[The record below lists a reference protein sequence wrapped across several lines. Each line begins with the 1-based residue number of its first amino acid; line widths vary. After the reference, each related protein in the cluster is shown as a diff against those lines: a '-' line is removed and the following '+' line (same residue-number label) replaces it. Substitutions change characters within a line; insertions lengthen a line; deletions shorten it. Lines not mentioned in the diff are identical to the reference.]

1 MRLKKLC
8 ALLLAV
14 VLTLGLCSCSIGK
27 KGKYE
32 KAVDAVRNGRY
43 QEAIESLEALDGY
56 EDSAKYIIYAR
67 ALQAGDSGDYENAIK
82 ALEALNGFEKSA
94 VYITSY
100 TTLAYEAEQAR
111 MKSAYNQ
118 AIADVKA
125 GNYDAAIAAFET
137 LNDYEGSAKYIAYA
151 RALQAGDSGDY
162 ETAIKALEALNGFE
176 KSAVYITSYT
186 TLAYEAEQAR
196 MKNVY
201 NQAIADVK
209 SGNYDAAIAA
219 FETLNDYED
228 SEKYIMYARCLKT
241 GDSGDY
247 DTAIKS
253 LTSLGD
259 FKEAAMYIKYY
270 TALAYEAD
278 ESYEKAAAVYDEI
291 LLFKD
296 VQTRVAAL
304 PDKILDRELER
315 AIFWFGT
322 EDHRYLSELEDLLRK
337 KYSTSDTLMYEK
349 VMAYASQWREQK
361 NYEPAVEAYALLV
374 GRGYRKAE
382 SALQETAYD
391 YANALMSN
399 GQYADASNVINE
411 RLSGYKDSAELLN
424 ECSYQLALKTEAG
437 GAQNAQATYDAF
449 KALGAYKDSAERA
462 AAYET
467 KYNDAVSKEQAGE
480 FDAAIALFTELGT
493 FSNSSE
499 WITETQNAKAYAAA
513 ASLMASEKYEEAIE
527 AFKALNGYSDST
539 AKISECITAIFE
551 PKYQKALKL
560 MTDEK
565 YEEAIKA
572 FKALNGYSDSTTKI
586 SECNTAILEREYQKA
601 LKLMTEEKYEESIKA
616 FKALNG
622 YSDSTTKISECN
634 TAILE
639 REYQKALKL
648 MTEEK
653 YEEAITAFEVL
664 SGYSDSATKI
674 SECKTA
680 ILEREYQKALK
691 LMNEE
696 QYEESIKAFKTLNDY
711 SDSAT
716 KISECKTAILEREYQ
731 KALKLMTDEKYEDAI
746 KSFRALNG
754 YSDST
759 TKISECKTA
768 ILERKYQKA
777 LKLMTDE
784 KYEDAI
790 KAFRVLNGYSDSTT
804 KINECK
810 TAILERKY
818 QKALKLMTDEKYE
831 DAVRAFKALNGY
843 GDSVSQ
849 IKECSYR
856 KAEKLRMNGKYA
868 EAYNEYLT
876 ILDYKNV
883 VETINNEDFLRKVFS
898 AGSYID
904 FGSYPQTKDGNDDTP
919 IEWLVLE
926 SDGETA
932 LLISRYA
939 LDCKP
944 YNEYQMYTTWER
956 CTLRYWLNNEFFNK
970 AFSAEEKQY
979 VLQSDVSADKNPW
992 RSTNLGSATK
1002 DKVFLLS
1009 SAEANKY
1016 FKSDDARKC
1025 APTDYALQQG
1035 AHTSDSDKVEG
1046 RETCEW
1052 WLRSPGYYSID
1063 ATDVDHNGSIYSCNA
1078 EISYVAVR
1086 PCVRVRLF

>member
-1 MRLKKLC
+1 MRFKKLC
-8 ALLLAV
+8 ALLLTV

-82 ALEALNGFEKSA
+82 
-94 VYITSY
+94 V
-100 TTLAYEAEQAR
+100 
-111 MKSAYNQ
+111 
-118 AIADVKA
+118 
-125 GNYDAAIAAFET
+125 
-137 LNDYEGSAKYIAYA
+137 
-151 RALQAGDSGDY
+151 
-162 ETAIKALEALNGFE
+162 LEALNGFE

-201 NQAIADVK
+201 NQAIANVK
-209 SGNYDAAIAA
+209 AGNYDAAIAA

-228 SEKYIMYARCLKT
+228 SGKYIMYARCLKT

-253 LTSLGD
+253 LTSMGD

-304 PDKILDRELER
+304 PDKILDRDLER

-361 NYEPAVEAYALLV
+361 NYEPAVKAYALLV

-437 GAQNAQATYDAF
+437 GAQNAQAAYDAF
-449 KALGAYKDSAERA
+449 KALGAYKDSAKHA

-467 KYNDAVSKEQAGE
+467 KYNDAVSKEKAGE

-513 ASLMASEKYEEAIE
+513 ASLMASEKYEEAIA
-527 AFKALNGYSDST
+527 AFKELN
-539 AKISECITAIFE
+539 
-551 PKYQKALKL
+551 
-560 MTDEK
+560 
-565 YEEAIKA
+565 
-572 FKALNGYSDSTTKI
+572 
-586 SECNTAILEREYQKA
+586 
-601 LKLMTEEKYEESIKA
+601 
-616 FKALNG
+616 
-622 YSDSTTKISECN
+622 
-634 TAILE
+634 
-639 REYQKALKL
+639 
-648 MTEEK
+648 
-653 YEEAITAFEVL
+653 
-664 SGYSDSATKI
+664 GYSDSATKI

-691 LMNEE
+691 LM
-696 QYEESIKAFKTLNDY
+696 
-711 SDSAT
+711 
-716 KISECKTAILEREYQ
+716 
-731 KALKLMTDEKYEDAI
+731 MDEKYEEAI
-746 KSFRALNG
+746 KAFEALNG

-759 TKISECKTA
+759 T
-768 ILERKYQKA
+768 
-777 LKLMTDE
+777 
-784 KYEDAI
+784 
-790 KAFRVLNGYSDSTT
+790 
-804 KINECK
+804 
-810 TAILERKY
+810 
-818 QKALKLMTDEKYE
+818 
-831 DAVRAFKALNGY
+831 
-843 GDSVSQ
+843 Q
-849 IKECSYR
+849 IKECIYQ
-856 KAEKLRMNGKYA
+856 KAEKLRQNGKYD
-868 EAYNEYLT
+868 EAYTIYLT
-876 ILDYKNV
+876 ISEYKNV
-883 VETINNEDFLRKVFS
+883 SEILKTDKNLLRVKFK
-898 AGSYID
+898 AGNSITL
-904 FGSYPQTKDGNDDTP
+904 GNYPQTTAGNDNTP

-926 SDGETA
+926 NDGETA

-939 LDCKP
+939 LDSKT
-944 YNEYQMYTTWER
+944 YHNTMRGKITWEQ
-956 CTLRYWLNNEFFNK
+956 CALRNWLNNEFYNR
-970 AFSAEEKQY
+970 AFSTEEKQY
-979 VLQSDVSADKNPW
+979 ILQSNVSADKNPKY
-992 RSTNLGSATK
+992 STNPGNATK

-1009 SAEANKY
+1009 VVETNKY
-1016 FKSDDARKC
+1016 FKSDDARRC
-1025 APTDYALQQG
+1025 APTDYAIQQW
-1035 AHTSDSDKVEG
+1035 ASTSNSCKVDG
-1046 RETCEW
+1046 RKTCWW
-1052 WLRSPGYYSID
+1052 WLRSPGEYSNYPALVND
-1063 ATDVDHNGSIYSCNA
+1063 AGSFDVSYLISNGG
-1078 EISYVAVR
+1078 AVR

>member
-67 ALQAGDSGDYENAIK
+67 ALQAGDSGDYKNAIK
-82 ALEALNGFEKSA
+82 
-94 VYITSY
+94 V
-100 TTLAYEAEQAR
+100 
-111 MKSAYNQ
+111 
-118 AIADVKA
+118 
-125 GNYDAAIAAFET
+125 
-137 LNDYEGSAKYIAYA
+137 
-151 RALQAGDSGDY
+151 
-162 ETAIKALEALNGFE
+162 LEALNGFE

-304 PDKILDRELER
+304 PDKILDRDLES

-322 EDHRYLSELEDLLRK
+322 EDHRYLSDLEDLLRK

-424 ECSYQLALKTEAG
+424 ECSYQLALETEAG
-437 GAQNAQATYDAF
+437 GAQNAQAAYDAF

>member
-14 VLTLGLCSCSIGK
+14 ALTLGLCSCGLSK
-27 KGKYE
+27 EEKYD
-32 KAVDAVRNGRY
+32 KAV
-43 QEAIESLEALDGY
+43 
-56 EDSAKYIIYAR
+56 
-67 ALQAGDSGDYENAIK
+67 
-82 ALEALNGFEKSA
+82 
-94 VYITSY
+94 
-100 TTLAYEAEQAR
+100 
-111 MKSAYNQ
+111 
-118 AIADVKA
+118 ADVKT
-125 GNYDAAIAAFET
+125 GKYDRAIEAFES
-137 LNDYEGSAKYIAYA
+137 LKG
-151 RALQAGDSGDY
+151 
-162 ETAIKALEALNGFE
+162 
-176 KSAVYITSYT
+176 
-186 TLAYEAEQAR
+186 
-196 MKNVY
+196 
-201 NQAIADVK
+201 
-209 SGNYDAAIAA
+209 
-219 FETLNDYED
+219 YED

-304 PDKILDRELER
+304 PDKILDRDLER

-322 EDHRYLSELEDLLRK
+322 EDHRYLSKLEDLLWKR
-337 KYSTSDTLMYEK
+337 YSTSDTLMYEK

-424 ECSYQLALKTEAG
+424 ECSYQLALEMEAG
-437 GAQNAQATYDAF
+437 GAQNAQAAYDVF
-449 KALGAYKDSAERA
+449 KVLGAYKDSAERV

-467 KYNDAVSKEQAGE
+467 KYSDAVSKEKAGE

-527 AFKALNGYSDST
+527 AFKALNGYSDS
-539 AKISECITAIFE
+539 A
-551 PKYQKALKL
+551 
-560 MTDEK
+560 
-565 YEEAIKA
+565 
-572 FKALNGYSDSTTKI
+572 TKI

-601 LKLMTEEKYEESIKA
+601 LKLMMDEKYEESIKA
-616 FKALNG
+616 FEALN
-622 YSDSTTKISECN
+622 
-634 TAILE
+634 
-639 REYQKALKL
+639 
-648 MTEEK
+648 
-653 YEEAITAFEVL
+653 
-664 SGYSDSATKI
+664 GYSDSATKI
-674 SECKTA
+674 SECNA
-680 ILEREYQKALK
+680 EILEREYQKALK

-696 QYEESIKAFKTLNDY
+696 KYEDAIKAFKALNGY
-711 SDSAT
+711 GDSTT

-731 KALKLMTDEKYEDAI
+731 KALKLMTDEKYEEAIKAFEALNGYSDSATKISECKTAILERGYQKATRLMEDEKYEDAI
-746 KSFRALNG
+746 QAFEALNSYSDSTTKISECKTAILEKEYQKALKLMMDEKYEEAIKAFEALNG

-768 ILERKYQKA
+768 ILEREYQKA
-777 LKLMTDE
+777 LKLMTEE
-784 KYEDAI
+784 KYEEAI
-790 KAFRVLNGYSDSTT
+790 
-804 KINECK
+804 
-810 TAILERKY
+810 
-818 QKALKLMTDEKYE
+818 
-831 DAVRAFKALNGY
+831 RAFKALNGY
-843 GDSVSQ
+843 GDSATQ
-849 IKECSYR
+849 IKECAYR
-856 KAEKLRMNGKYA
+856 KAEKLRKNDRYTD
-868 EAYNEYLT
+868 AYNEYLT
-876 ILDYKNV
+876 ISDYKNV
-883 VETINNEDFLRKVFS
+883 SETLRDKNFLKEVFKEVFS
-898 AGSYID
+898 AGTYLA
-904 FGSYPQTKDGNDDTP
+904 FGSYPQTKTGNDDTP
-919 IEWLVLE
+919 IEWLILE

-944 YNEYQMYTTWER
+944 YNEKYEDATWET
-956 CTLRYWLNNEFFNK
+956 CTLRGWLNDEFFNK
-970 AFSAEEKQY
+970 AFSADEKKSI
-979 VLQSDVSADKNPW
+979 LQSDVSADKNPEY
-992 RSTNLGSATK
+992 NVNPGNATK

-1009 SAEANKY
+1009 VVEANKY
-1016 FKSDDARKC
+1016 FKSNDARMC
-1025 APTDYALQQG
+1025 APTDYAIQRG
-1035 AHTSDSDKVEG
+1035 EWGPYESRNVC
-1046 RETCEW
+1046 RW
-1052 WLRSPGYYSID
+1052 WLRSPGCISNCAAYVY
-1063 ATDVDHNGSIYSCNA
+1063 TDGSIYNYYVY
-1078 EISYVAVR
+1078 ISGYAVR

>member
-1 MRLKKLC
+1 MRFKKLC

-82 ALEALNGFEKSA
+82 VLEALNGFEKSA
-94 VYITSY
+94 IYITSY

-111 MKSAYNQ
+111 MKNVYNQ

-137 LNDYEGSAKYIAYA
+137 LNDYEDSGKYIAYA

-162 ETAIKALEALNGFE
+162 ENAIKALEALNGFE

-209 SGNYDAAIAA
+209 AGNYDAAIAA

-228 SEKYIMYARCLKT
+228 SGKYIMYARCLKT

-253 LTSLGD
+253 LTSMGD

-304 PDKILDRELER
+304 PDKILDRDLER

-374 GRGYRKAE
+374 GRGYPKAE

-437 GAQNAQATYDAF
+437 GAQNAQAAYDAF
-449 KALGAYKDSAERA
+449 KALDAYKDSAKHA

-467 KYNDAVSKEQAGE
+467 KYNDAVSKEKAGE

-493 FSNSSE
+493 FSNSTE
-499 WITETQNAKAYAAA
+499 WITETQNAKAYTAAVL
-513 ASLMASEKYEEAIE
+513 LMASEKYEEAIT
-527 AFKALNGYSDST
+527 AFNALNGYSDST
-539 AKISECITAIFE
+539 AKI
-551 PKYQKALKL
+551 
-560 MTDEK
+560 D
-565 YEEAIKA
+565 
-572 FKALNGYSDSTTKI
+572 
-586 SECNTAILEREYQKA
+586 ECNTAILEREYQKA
-601 LKLMTEEKYEESIKA
+601 LKLMTDEKYE
-616 FKALNG
+616 
-622 YSDSTTKISECN
+622 D
-634 TAILE
+634 AI
-639 REYQKALKL
+639 Q
-648 MTEEK
+648 
-653 YEEAITAFEVL
+653 AFESL
-664 SGYSDSATKI
+664 NGYSDSATKI

-691 LMNEE
+691 LMT
-696 QYEESIKAFKTLNDY
+696 S
-711 SDSAT
+711 
-716 KISECKTAILEREYQ
+716 
-731 KALKLMTDEKYEDAI
+731 EKYEKAI
-746 KSFRALNG
+746 AAFKELNG
-754 YSDST
+754 YRDSD
-759 TKISECKTA
+759 A
-768 ILERKYQKA
+768 
-777 LKLMTDE
+777 
-784 KYEDAI
+784 
-790 KAFRVLNGYSDSTT
+790 
-804 KINECK
+804 
-810 TAILERKY
+810 
-818 QKALKLMTDEKYE
+818 
-831 DAVRAFKALNGY
+831 
-843 GDSVSQ
+843 Q
-849 IKECSYR
+849 ITECSYL
-856 KAEKLRMNGKYA
+856 KAEELRENEQYL
-868 EAYNEYLT
+868 EACRIYLT
-876 ILDYKNV
+876 INGYRDV
-883 VETINNEDFLRKVFS
+883 NEIIKKDGNIAS
-898 AGSYID
+898 AVIQLKFAVGNYVI
-904 FGSYPQTKDGNDDTP
+904 FCNYPQTNDVNDNSP